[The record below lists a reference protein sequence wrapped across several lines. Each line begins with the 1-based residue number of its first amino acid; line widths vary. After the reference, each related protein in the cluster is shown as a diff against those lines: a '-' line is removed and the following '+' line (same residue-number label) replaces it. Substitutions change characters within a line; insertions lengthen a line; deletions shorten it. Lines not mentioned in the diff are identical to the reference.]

1 MSAAAESPAPPATWL
16 VRIAAGLAVTSAALS
31 RLVAPGLRGNA
42 GEGVV
47 VFWDRAAAIAATA
60 MCCFVL
66 AAAVGG
72 VYELARR
79 QRLAPFAKMATVCGV
94 AIVVALVLPSVGRRL
109 PVVPTLILAIAAS
122 AVAACGAGYG
132 LRAPHTRAVAVV
144 LGAFALAALTRLVAW
159 ELAVVAGDHASER
172 LYGWSRGVATI
183 GVLIETAGQ
192 LVAAAWLGTRT
203 RYVGQL
209 LSTLAVGVAFLIT
222 WGAAQGVHGGADP
235 WEAIL
240 HTALADAAGLP
251 PPYGLSAI
259 ATFLVS
265 SSVLF
270 ALLALAQRRQIPA
283 VTSALALALV
293 ARGAF
298 DAPLRGLSAVAAGV
312 WLMLAVT
319 DDRAIWKH
327 VLAARAAAP
336 QKPDADAAV
345 AVSAETK
352 DGAAPA
358 PPKDEHVAAG
368 AHDDSATS
376 SEEVAPS

>member
-1 MSAAAESPAPPATWL
+1 MSTAAAESPAPPATWL
-16 VRIAAGLAVTSAALS
+16 VRIAAGLAVASAILS
-31 RLVAPGLRGNA
+31 RIVAPGLRGNA
-42 GEGVV
+42 GEGIV

-60 MCCFVL
+60 MCGFVI
-66 AAAVGG
+66 AAAAGG

-79 QRLAPFAKMATVCGV
+79 PRVVSFAKIGTVCGV
-94 AIVVALVLPSVGRRL
+94 AVVLALVLPSIGRRL
-109 PVVPTLILAIAAS
+109 PVVPTIILAVASS
-122 AVAACGAGYG
+122 AVAACGAAYG

-144 LGAFALAALTRLVAW
+144 LGAFALAALTRLGAW
-159 ELAVVAGDHASER
+159 ELAVIAGDHASER
-172 LYGWSRGVATI
+172 LYGWSRGVATVA
-183 GVLIETAGQ
+183 VLIETVGQ

-209 LSTLAVGVAFLIT
+209 LSSLAVGVAFLLT

-235 WEAIL
+235 WEAVL

-270 ALLALAQRRQIPA
+270 ALLAVAQWRQIPA

-293 ARGAF
+293 GRGAF

-319 DDRAIWKH
+319 DDGATWKQA
-327 VLAARAAAP
+327 LAARPDAP
-336 QKPDADAAV
+336 QKPAPEAEGAAV
-345 AVSAETK
+345 V
-352 DGAAPA
+352 AAPGEEPTEEAA
-358 PPKDEHVAAG
+358 P
-368 AHDDSATS
+368 
-376 SEEVAPS
+376 